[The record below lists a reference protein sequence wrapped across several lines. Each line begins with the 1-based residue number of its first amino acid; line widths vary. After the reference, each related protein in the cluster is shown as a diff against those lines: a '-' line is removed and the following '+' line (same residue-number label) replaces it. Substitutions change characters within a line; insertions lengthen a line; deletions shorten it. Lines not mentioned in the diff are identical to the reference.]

1 MSRFYIGLQTV
12 QTATDSSD
20 AIKRLVTQLYKDIV
34 ENDNQETTSK
44 VNWNVFSLANGV
56 EQGVS

>member
-34 ENDNQETTSK
+34 ENDNQEATSK